1 MLLNDT
7 TTIHDLSGRENLP
20 QSNSGRDGGVLDTL
34 SGEHVSAPRPISGK
48 RIPLTKGQF
57 AIVDDADFEELSR
70 HRWCAHWN
78 PHTNSF
84 YAVRN
89 IRLPDGKRATE
100 RMHRAVLSLEYGDRR
115 EVDHLNHDTLN
126 NHRTNIRIA
135 TTAQNQHN
143 RRQVK
148 GYCWDKSTQ
157 KFLAQIRVNGIS
169 KHLGRF
175 DAPAEARAA
184 YLAAKRI
191 YHPSAPIP
199 EAMI

>member
-1 MLLNDT
+1 MLLNET
-7 TTIHDLSGRENLP
+7 TTIRDLSGRENLP
-20 QSNSGRDGGVLDTL
+20 QSNSGREGGVLDTL
-34 SGEHVSAPRPISGK
+34 SGEHVSASRPISGK

-89 IRLPDGKRATE
+89 IRLPDGKWTTE
-100 RMHRAVLSLEYGDRR
+100 SMHRRLLGLKRGDVRQG
-115 EVDHLNHDTLN
+115 DHLNHDTLN

-143 RRQVK
+143 RREK
-148 GYCWDKSTQ
+148 GYCWNKHA
-157 KFLAQIRVNGIS
+157 KKYAAQIKLDGIVRF
-169 KHLGRF
+169 LGYYN
-175 DAPAEARAA
+175 DPQEARDA